1 MGTPATVLE
10 ALRRFIPELRQSTPA
25 FSPHQHRAIWAIT
38 HCRTPAL
45 GGRAFACKQCSH
57 VHFAYHSCN
66 HKACPQCGALSAH
79 RWAKRELRKL
89 INAPYFMVTFTLPA
103 ELRCCFLGPRAKDA
117 FDLFFTGASGAL
129 SEKLAADKALR
140 ADINGF
146 VAVLHTW
153 TQRLEFH
160 PHIHCLV
167 PGAGLGEQG
176 QFVAVRK
183 PHFLLHLPNLQAA
196 FRQHMYRLFKDN
208 DWQLDPEVWRKTWG
222 VHIQPAGSG
231 ASAVKY
237 LSAYVSRTA
246 ITNARMVQVDADSVT
261 FRWKNRANHNKSQL
275 MTLPGVEFARRYLR
289 HVLPAG
295 LRSIR
300 YYGFCHPTA
309 KASRMRVQLHSG
321 RILEF
326 GHTAAPD
333 LVEQTP
339 DSSCRVCPKCGQP
352 TQLIFSL
359 GRCNPERGPPA
370 NPGHQSATSSVA
382 A

>member
-1 MGTPATVLE
+1 MSERPTVVG
-10 ALRRFIPELRQSTPA
+10 ALRAFLPQFQNSEPA
-25 FSPHQHRAIWAIT
+25 LSPQQRRAIWAIT

-45 GGRAFACKQCSH
+45 GGRAFACKPCNH

-79 RWAKRELRKL
+79 RWVRREVRKL
-89 INAPYFMVTFTLPA
+89 INAPYFMVTFTLPS
-103 ELRCCFLGPRAKDA
+103 ELRRCFFGPHAKEA
-117 FDLFFTGASGAL
+117 YDLFFKAASGAL

-140 ADINGF
+140 AHTSGF

-153 TQRLEFH
+153 NQRLEFH

-167 PGAGLGEQG
+167 PGAGLDEQG
-176 QFVAVRK
+176 QFVTVSK
-183 PHFLLHLPNLQAA
+183 PQFLLHLPHLKAA
-196 FRQHMYRLFKDN
+196 FRQHMYGLFKAHDG
-208 DWQLDPEVWRKTWG
+208 QVDPEVWRKTWG

-231 ASAVKY
+231 VSALKY

-246 ITNARMVQVDADSVT
+246 ISNARMVAVDESSVT
-261 FRWKNRANHNKSQL
+261 FRWKDRANNSKTRL

-289 HVLPAG
+289 HVLPGG

-309 KASRMRVQLHSG
+309 KASRLRVQLHSG
-321 RILEF
+321 KTVELGSTTIEELPDC
-326 GHTAAPD
+326 GAPI
-333 LVEQTP
+333 
-339 DSSCRVCPKCGQP
+339 CPRCGQP
-352 TQLIFSL
+352 TQLLFSL
-359 GRCNPERGPPA
+359 SRGSPNRGPP
-370 NPGHQSATSSVA
+370 PHPYPQSLTSCVA

>member
-1 MGTPATVLE
+1 VGTPATVLE
-10 ALRRFIPELRQSTPA
+10 ALRRFIPELRQTTPA
-25 FSPHQHRAIWAIT
+25 FSPQQHRAIWAIT

-45 GGRAFACKQCSH
+45 GGRVFGCRPCRH
-57 VHFAYHSCN
+57 VQFAYHSCN

-79 RWAKRELRKL
+79 RWAKRELRQL

-103 ELRCCFLGPRAKDA
+103 ELRCCFWGPRAKEA
-117 FDLFFTGASGAL
+117 FDLLFTSASGAL
-129 SEKLAADKALR
+129 REKLAADKGLR
-140 ADINGF
+140 AHTNGF

-153 TQRLEFH
+153 NQRLEFH

-167 PGAGLGEQG
+167 PGAGLGKGG

-183 PHFLLHLPNLQAA
+183 AHFLLHLPHLQAA
-196 FRQHMYRLFKDN
+196 FRQHTYRLFKDH
-208 DWQLDPEVWRKTWG
+208 DWQVDPEVWRKTWG

-246 ITNARMVQVDADSVT
+246 ITNARMVRVDADSVT
-261 FRWKNRANHNKSQL
+261 FRWKDRANNNKTEL
-275 MTLPGVEFARRYLR
+275 LTLPGVEFARRYLR
-289 HVLPAG
+289 HVLPVG
-295 LRSIR
+295 LRSVR

-309 KASRMRVQLHSG
+309 KANRLRVQLHSG
-321 RILEF
+321 RTLEF
-326 GHTAAPD
+326 GHSAPE
-333 LVEQTP
+333 LEEEKSG
-339 DSSCRVCPKCGQP
+339 SSCPVCPHCGQP

-359 GRCNPERGPPA
+359 RRCHPERGPPA
-370 NPGHQSATSSVA
+370 NQRHPSATAFVA